1 MNRELE
7 SKLAIIP
14 HDPGCYLF
22 KDKSDE
28 IIYVGK
34 AKDLKKRV
42 SQYFQRPHEGK
53 TQKLVSNIVDLDVI
67 VTLNEKEAL
76 LLEIDLIKKHRPHY
90 NIMFM
95 DDKSYPMI
103 KITNEKFPKVLVVRD
118 RKKDKKAN
126 YFGPYPDAR
135 AAREV
140 HRLIHELFPIRKC
153 AKMPNKVCLYYHI
166 HQCDGPCEQLID
178 QKKYNEYI
186 DQIVAL
192 LKGQGQSIIKEYQ
205 DKMKQASEQL
215 DFEGAAIYRD
225 NVTAIQYISEKQSG
239 VRMDQQQDMVHF
251 VIDHG
256 LVSLVHF
263 VIKEG
268 KLFEKNARVFA
279 IVDDAIEEIT
289 NSILLFY
296 TSHPKPKQLYVP
308 ETINSELLS
317 EILNIDVSTPVR
329 GFKKD
334 LMETVYNNAK
344 THLDMHL
351 TPSISKASHNQAYQ
365 QLSHL
370 LSVKSIHSIEMVDV
384 SHISG
389 TFSVGAMVVHKDGDF
404 DKSQY
409 RKYLLHQKND
419 DVASMS
425 EMVYRRMVRA
435 LKENKAIS
443 DVLVV
448 DGGFMQVNAVSKVL
462 QSLNITIPLI
472 GLSKDKYHKTS
483 SIVLENGDQI
493 SMLVDD
499 PLYQLLFTLQEEVHR
514 FVINYHRQLRNK
526 AQTASILDEID
537 GIGPTRKKQLL
548 KHFKSFKAIKEA
560 TFDQLTEV
568 LPDNIATNVIQ
579 FFNENK

>member
-7 SKLAIIP
+7 VKLATIP

-22 KDKSDE
+22 KDNSNI

-76 LLEIDLIKKHRPHY
+76 LLEIDLIKKHRPYY

-186 DQIVAL
+186 EQIIAL

-205 DKMKQASEQL
+205 DKMKQASQQL
-215 DFEGAAIYRD
+215 DFEGAAMYRD
-225 NVTAIQYISEKQSG
+225 NVSAIQYISEKQSG

-251 VIDHG
+251 VIEHG

-263 VIKEG
+263 VVKEG
-268 KLFEKNARVFA
+268 KLFEKNARVFRV
-279 IVDDAIEEIT
+279 VDDAIEEIT
-289 NSILLFY
+289 SSILLFY

-308 ETINSELLS
+308 ETIDHELLS
-317 EILNIDVSTPVR
+317 EILNIDVSTPLR

-344 THLDMHL
+344 THLNMQL
-351 TPSISKASHNQAYQ
+351 TPSISTLSHNQAYQ
-365 QLSHL
+365 QLSQL
-370 LSVKSIHSIEMVDV
+370 LNMKSIHCIEMVDV

-448 DGGFMQVNAVSKVL
+448 DGGVTQVNAVSKVL

-483 SIVLENGDQI
+483 SIVLENGEQI

-514 FVINYHRQLRNK
+514 FVVNYHRQLRNK

-560 TFDQLTEV
+560 TLKQLSEV
-568 LPDNIATNVIQ
+568 LPENIATNVIQ

>member
-1 MNRELE
+1 MNQTLE

-14 HDPGCYLF
+14 NDPGCYLF
-22 KDKSDE
+22 KDKTSS

-53 TQKLVSNIVDLDVI
+53 TQKLVSKIVDVDVI

-76 LLEIDLIKKHRPHY
+76 LLEIDLIKKHRPYY

-118 RKKDKKAN
+118 RKKDKKAK

-153 AKMPNKVCLYYHI
+153 SKMPNKVCLYYHI
-166 HQCDGPCEQLID
+166 HQCDGPCEQLIN
-178 QKKYNEYI
+178 QEQYNQYI
-186 DQIVAL
+186 EQIISL
-192 LKGQGQSIIKEYQ
+192 LKGQSQAIIKEYQ
-205 DKMKQASEQL
+205 ELMNQAAIQL
-215 DFEGAAIYRD
+215 DFEKAAYIRD
-225 NVTAIQYISEKQSG
+225 KINAIQYISEKQSG
-239 VRMDQQQDMVHF
+239 VHMDQQQDMVNF
-251 VIDHG
+251 VIEQG
-256 LVSLVHF
+256 NVSLVHF

-268 KLFEKNARVFA
+268 KLFEKNAQVFT

-289 NSILLFY
+289 NSLVMFY
-296 TSHPKPKQLYVP
+296 SNHPKPKQLYVP
-308 ETINSELLS
+308 SSINSELLS
-317 EILNIDVSTPVR
+317 EILNIEVSTPVR
-329 GFKKD
+329 GFKRE
-334 LMETVYNNAK
+334 LMETVLENAK
-344 THLDMHL
+344 THLML
-351 TPSISKASHNQAYQ
+351 QVSPSLAKTSFEDAYQ
-365 QLSHL
+365 QLSKL
-370 LSVKSIHSIEMVDV
+370 LQIKEIHSLEIVDV

-389 TFSVGAMVVHKDGDF
+389 SFSVGAMVVHKDGDF
-404 DKSQY
+404 DRSSY

-419 DVASMS
+419 DVASLS

-435 LKENKAIS
+435 LKENKDVS
-443 DVLVV
+443 DVLIV
-448 DGGFMQVNAVSKVL
+448 DGGVTQVNAISKVL
-462 QSLNITIPLI
+462 QSLQITVPLI
-472 GLSKDKYHKTS
+472 GLSKDKYHNTS
-483 SIVLENGDQI
+483 SIVLENGEQI
-493 SMLVDD
+493 SMLIDD
-499 PLYQLLFTLQEEVHR
+499 PLYKLLYTLQEEVHR

-548 KHFKSFKAIKEA
+548 RHFKSFKAIKEA
-560 TFDQLTEV
+560 SLEQLIEL
-568 LPDNIATNVIQ
+568 LPENVAKNVIQ
-579 FFNENK
+579 FFSENK